1 MAGKLFRAPFPHRFR
16 QVAVEVGEKEER
28 MRFAILLAHK
38 QQRNM
43 GRQEQ
48 RREQHARFIR
58 PSQRDKPLPLGTV
71 ADLVVILNK
80 IDKKLW
86 GLLATLYPARFSGLK
101 RDFPLVDKAFCQ
113 RPRQFFLRLKGKIL
127 IVGV

>member
-1 MAGKLFRAPFPHRFR
+1 
-16 QVAVEVGEKEER
+16 

>member
-1 MAGKLFRAPFPHRFR
+1 
-16 QVAVEVGEKEER
+16 

-58 PSQRDKPLPLGTV
+58 PSQRDKPLPTGTV
-71 ADLVVILNK
+71 ADTVVILNK

-101 RDFPLVDKAFCQ
+101 RDFSW
-113 RPRQFFLRLKGKIL
+113 
-127 IVGV
+127 

>member
-1 MAGKLFRAPFPHRFR
+1 
-16 QVAVEVGEKEER
+16 

-43 GRQEQ
+43 GRQE

-58 PSQRDKPLPLGTV
+58 PSQRDKPPHGHGCRP
-71 ADLVVILNK
+71 VVILNK
-80 IDKKLW
+80 IDKTV

-101 RDFPLVDKAFCQ
+101 RDFPTVDKAFCQ